1 MYMYVFSMFWLN
13 KLSVFSRKQKEIMKD
28 LETPEEKLARRI
40 KKKQEKER
48 RRREKRGWD
57 KKDLVCVYIHEEDEI
72 RDIPTVHVHVHC
84 MFA

>member
-1 MYMYVFSMFWLN
+1 MIYVYVFSMCRLN
-13 KLSVFSRKQKEIMKD
+13 HLSVLSRKQKEIMKA

-57 KKDLVCVYIHEEDEI
+57 KKDLVCIILYMQ
-72 RDIPTVHVHVHC
+72 R
-84 MFA
+84 MK